1 MALPSTGTGSAVD
14 ASTPRRDGEPTV
26 ELPDGVTAEEV
37 DVDPRGVSRRALQRL
52 AAVPLGDTEARAQL
66 RDVLVRANLP
76 LVEHLARRFANRGEP
91 LDDLT
96 QVGTIGLLK
105 AIDRF
110 SLERGVE
117 FSTYATP
124 TIVGEIKR
132 HFRDRGWSIRVP
144 RRLQEMRL
152 SLATATAELTQE
164 LGRSPTVAEI
174 AAWLE
179 TSQDNVL
186 EGLES
191 ANAYATVSLDAQ
203 EGYGDED
210 MASMVD
216 NLGELDAELGNVEYR
231 AALRPLLAQLD
242 PRDRQIL
249 VLRFFHG
256 YTQSQIAIEIGM
268 SQMHVS
274 RLLARTLKRLR
285 VALSEE

>member
-1 MALPSTGTGSAVD
+1 MNSPPTPSQDDRPSARLPLSV
-14 ASTPRRDGEPTV
+14 P
-26 ELPDGVTAEEV
+26 AE
-37 DVDPRGVSRRALQRL
+37 DDPRAATRTALLALVRL
-52 AAVPLGDTEARAQL
+52 DEDSPQRAQL
-66 RDVLVRANLP
+66 REQLVRANLP

-110 SLERGVE
+110 SPERGVE

-152 SLATATAELTQE
+152 SLSIATGELTQQ

-174 AAWLE
+174 ADWMHV
-179 TSQDNVL
+179 SQDMVL

-191 ANAYATVSLDAQ
+191 ANAYATISLDAQ
-203 EGYGDED
+203 DYPSEGDG
-210 MASMVD
+210 ASMVD
-216 NLGELDAELGNVEYR
+216 TLGEIDAELGNVEYR
-231 AALRPLLAQLD
+231 ESLRPLLAGLD

-256 YTQSQIAIEIGM
+256 CTQSQIAAEIGM

-274 RLLARTLKRLR
+274 RLLSRTLARLR
-285 VALSEE
+285 AGLSQD